1 MIKSEKKYKELSQ
14 LFNKDSNIL
23 ITDAI
28 MNLRDE
34 QPFAGA
40 VQLLADL
47 YDRSSDALIKRTIAE
62 FMNDI
67 KDQSVAVEVISEIRK
82 KRKSE
87 TMAMLVASC
96 WQSPLNYSEYITEI
110 TQLFLT
116 DDLPTA
122 IECLTV
128 IEESGDNVDRKK
140 KDELIA
146 LIRQC
151 PVSDTAAKRK
161 LTEELLIILEK

>member
-1 MIKSEKKYKELSQ
+1 MIKSEKKYKQLSQ

-34 QPFAGA
+34 LPFEGA
-40 VQLLADL
+40 VQLLTDL
-47 YDRSSDALIKRTIAE
+47 YDRSSDALIRKTIAE

-67 KDQSVAVEVISEIRK
+67 KDQSVAVEVIAEVRK
-82 KRKSE
+82 KRKPE
-87 TMAMLVASC
+87 TLAMLVASC
-96 WQSPLNYSEYITEI
+96 WQSPLNYSEYIAEI
-110 TQLFLT
+110 TNLFLSG
-116 DDLPTA
+116 DLPTA

-128 IEESGDNVDRKK
+128 IEESTDNMDRKK

-146 LIRQC
+146 IIIKW
-151 PVSDTAAKRK
+151 PASDNAAKIK
-161 LTEELLIILEK
+161 LTEELLAILAK